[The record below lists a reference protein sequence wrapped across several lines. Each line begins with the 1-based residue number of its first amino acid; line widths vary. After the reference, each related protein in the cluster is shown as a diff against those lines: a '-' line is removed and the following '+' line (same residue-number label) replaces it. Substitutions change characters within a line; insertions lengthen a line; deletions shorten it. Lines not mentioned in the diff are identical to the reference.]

1 MKKIIGFIGMFL
13 AVFLIIPGIIVLS
26 VSGSTVNAEGK
37 TGTSKNGI
45 LISSDKQTALGRTA
59 VDFQNGTYTQLN
71 KINGPKKT
79 ASSGISSE
87 DIENVKIKVYFADED
102 VTKEI
107 GLEEYITGVVLGE
120 MLISFDKEA
129 LKAQAVA
136 ARSYT
141 LYMLTHGGENYHKD
155 GAIICTDYTHCQ
167 TWKSTDA
174 IFRDYPEEQAQQYY
188 DKLISAIKE
197 TRQVIMTYEGE
208 IVQAYYFSNSGGF
221 TETYENVWGGD
232 SLEYIQSVPC
242 IGEADK
248 ENFCT
253 LDYFTPEDF
262 LERFKCANENVKADA
277 ENVYD
282 TIKVVS
288 RNSSNRIDILSVG
301 GVEFKGT
308 DVRSILGL
316 KSTNIVFR
324 ELDDGR
330 ILTVTFGYGH
340 GVGMSQWGAGEMAK
354 NGSSY
359 QEILNYYYKGVTIE
373 WVDTEA
379 LLK

>member
-1 MKKIIGFIGMFL
+1 MKKTVGFICLVL
-13 AVFLIIPGIIVLS
+13 AVFLVMPCVIALS
-26 VSGSTVNAEGK
+26 VSGSVA
-37 TGTSKNGI
+37 GTEQSGTKSGL
-45 LISSDKQTALGRTA
+45 LISSDKQTALGRKRIDLPHGETSGG
-59 VDFQNGTYTQLN
+59 GTG
-71 KINGPKKT
+71 IT
-79 ASSGISSE
+79 ASSGISSDSTE
-87 DIENVKIKVYFADED
+87 DLKIKVYFADKDE
-102 VTKEI
+102 TREI

-155 GAIICTDYTHCQ
+155 GAIICTDFTHCQ

-174 IFRDYPEEQAQQYY
+174 IFADYPEEQANRYY
-188 DKLISAIKE
+188 EKLTAAIAE
-197 TRQVIMTYEGE
+197 TRHVIMTYKGE

-232 SLEYIQSVPC
+232 SLDYIQSVPC
-242 IGEADK
+242 VGEADK

-253 LDYFTPEDF
+253 LSYFTPEEF
-262 LERFKCANENVKADA
+262 LTRFRNANDA
-277 ENVYD
+277 VEATEETVYD
-282 TIKVVS
+282 SIRILE
-288 RNSSNRIDILSVG
+288 RNSSNRIDTISVG
-301 GVEFKGT
+301 GVVFKGT
-308 DVRSILGL
+308 EMRSILGL
-316 KSTNIVFR
+316 KSTNVIFR

-340 GVGMSQWGAGEMAK
+340 GVGMSQWGASVMAE

-359 QEILNYYYKGVTIE
+359 EDILNYYYKDITIE
-373 WVDTEA
+373 WVDTA
-379 LLK
+379 AMMVS